1 MEIQKLEKLKASKM
15 KELVLKKRLVLEDV
29 YRQAHMEPD
38 PSTTSDKT
46 NALIDS
52 GTGKKPSKPHNV
64 FITDLCLSI
73 ELLFRNGGGFRTPG

>member
-1 MEIQKLEKLKASKM
+1 MEILKLEKLKASKM

-29 YRQAHMEPD
+29 CRQAHMEPD

-52 GTGKKPSKPHNV
+52 GTCIKLPKVSLSSQGSLKFFPV
-64 FITDLCLSI
+64 FKA
-73 ELLFRNGGGFRTPG
+73 